1 MRTVLLPSGRPIP
14 VLGQG
19 TWGMGE
25 VPFRRSAEVA
35 SLRLGLDLGLSLI
48 DTAES
53 YADGGAE
60 EVVGEAIAGQRE
72 DVFLVGK
79 ISPHLATRAGALEAC
94 EASLRRLG
102 TEYLDLYLL
111 HWRGTVPLE
120 ETLEAF
126 RSLKEEGR
134 ILEYGVSNFD
144 VEDLRE
150 VAALPGG
157 EAVAADQVLYNLSR
171 RGIEWDLLPWCR
183 DRAIPVMAYSPFEH
197 APDALLRHSALRE
210 IAARRGA
217 EPAQVALAWLLHQGA
232 VVIPKAARLEHVR
245 ENRVALDLR
254 LEDGDLERLDR
265 AFPPPRSK
273 VPLEVL

>member
-1 MRTVLLPSGRPIP
+1 MRTTLLPSGRPIP
-14 VLGQG
+14 LLGQG

-25 VPFRRSAEVA
+25 KPFRRRAEVA
-35 SLRLGLDLGLSLI
+35 SLRYGLDLGLALI
-48 DTAES
+48 DTAET
-53 YADGGAE
+53 YGDGGAE

-72 DVFLVGK
+72 EVFLVGK
-79 ISPHLATRAGALEAC
+79 ISPHLATRERALEAC

-102 TEYLDLYLL
+102 TEYIDLYLL

-120 ETLEAF
+120 ESFDALRA
-126 RSLKEEGR
+126 LKEEGR

-144 VEDLRE
+144 VDALRE
-150 VAALPGG
+150 AASLPGG
-157 EAVAADQVLYNLSR
+157 DVLATDQVLYNLAR

-197 APDALLRHSALRE
+197 GDLLRHPALRE

-217 EPAQVALAWLLHQGA
+217 EPARVALAWLLRQGVI
-232 VVIPKAARLEHVR
+232 VVAKAARLEHAR
-245 ENRVALDLR
+245 ENRAALDFH
-254 LEDGDLERLDR
+254 LEEEDLESLDR
-265 AFPPPRSK
+265 VFPPPSSK

>member
-1 MRTVLLPSGRPIP
+1 M
-14 VLGQG
+14 
-19 TWGMGE
+19 
-25 VPFRRSAEVA
+25 
-35 SLRLGLDLGLSLI
+35 
-48 DTAES
+48 
-53 YADGGAE
+53 
-60 EVVGEAIAGQRE
+60 GEAIAGQRE

-79 ISPHLATRAGALEAC
+79 ISPHLATREAALEAC

-120 ETLEAF
+120 ETFDALRE
-126 RSLKEEGR
+126 LKEEGR

-144 VEDLRE
+144 VDDLRE
-150 VAALPGG
+150 AASLAGG
-157 EAVAADQVLYNLSR
+157 EALATDQVLYNLAR

-183 DRAIPVMAYSPFEH
+183 DRGIPVMAYSPLEH
-197 APDALLRHSALRE
+197 APDGLLRHPALRE

-217 EPAQVALAWLLHQGA
+217 EPAQVALAWLLRQG
-232 VVIPKAARLEHVR
+232 VVVVAKAARLEHAR
-245 ENRVALDLR
+245 ENRAALDLR
-254 LEDGDLERLDR
+254 LEDDDLEAIDR

>member
-1 MRTVLLPSGRPIP
+1 MRTPSGRPIP
-14 VLGQG
+14 ALGQG

-25 VPFRRSAEVA
+25 KPFRRRAEVA

-48 DTAES
+48 DTAET
-53 YADGGAE
+53 YGDGGAE

-79 ISPHLATRAGALEAC
+79 ISPHLATREGAVEAC

-102 TEYLDLYLL
+102 TEYLNLYLL

-120 ETLEAF
+120 ETFEAF

-150 VAALPGG
+150 AAALAGG
-157 EAVAADQVLYNLSR
+157 EAVATDQVMYNLSR

-183 DRAIPVMAYSPFEH
+183 DRGIPVMAYAPLEH
-197 APDALLRHSALRE
+197 APDGLLRHPALRE
-210 IAARRGA
+210 VAARRGA
-217 EPAQVALAWLLHQGA
+217 EPARVALAWLLHQGV

-245 ENRVALDLR
+245 ENRASLDLR
-254 LEDGDLERLDR
+254 LEDDDLERLDR